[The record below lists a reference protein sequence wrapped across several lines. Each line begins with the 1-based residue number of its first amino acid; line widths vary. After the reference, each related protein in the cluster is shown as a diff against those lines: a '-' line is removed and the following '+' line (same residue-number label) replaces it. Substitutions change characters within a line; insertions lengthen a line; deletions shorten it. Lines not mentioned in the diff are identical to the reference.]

1 MKDKHISHHIV
12 AGARYRQ
19 AGLSLVEL
27 LVALALGL
35 MLTAGIIQLFV
46 GSKQTYRF
54 EEALSRLQENGR
66 FAIETLNRDVRMA
79 GNMGCMRN
87 LQRENPPGTGNLMPG
102 YFRVALN
109 SEGAYEWDFGSG
121 LQGYQWN
128 GSGWTP
134 ALPTALSSIP
144 VPNGNDVITLRGI
157 TEGGITVTSHPGG
170 TPPGSAALGV
180 PAGNGVEQFDIML
193 VTDCTSAAV
202 FQVSS
207 ANPNTSGSLA
217 HNTGVGTPGNVTRR
231 WAAILLV
238 RRWLVSLLVPTSSL
252 RVRGAG
258 AALFRRVNQSPA
270 EELLE
275 GVEGMRF
282 AYGVDTNGDLIAD
295 PHTAGNAYWSGTQ
308 VNAANRW
315 GSVVS
320 VRISLLLQSI
330 DNNVTDSPESIVF
343 DGATVNSGGSADRRL
358 RQVFVSTVGV
368 RNRLP

>member
-1 MKDKHISHHIV
+1 MKDKYIGNHTV
-12 AGARYRQ
+12 TGDRYRQ
-19 AGLSLVEL
+19 TGLSLVEL
-27 LVALALGL
+27 MVALALGL
-35 MLTAGIIQLFV
+35 MLTAGIIQLFL

-66 FAIETLNRDVRMA
+66 FAIETLSRDVRMA

-87 LQRENPPGTGNLMPG
+87 LQRENPTGTGNLMSG
-102 YFRVALN
+102 QFRVTLN
-109 SEGAYEWDFGSG
+109 NPGDYEWDFGNG
-121 LQGYQWN
+121 LQGYEWN

-134 ALPTALSSIP
+134 ALPSALSSI

-157 TEGGITVTSHPGG
+157 TEGGINVTSHPGG

-180 PAGNGVEQFDIML
+180 PTGNGVEQFDIML
-193 VTDCTSAAV
+193 VSDCTSAAV
-202 FQVSS
+202 FQVST
-207 ANPNTSGSLA
+207 ANPDASGSLA
-217 HNTGVGTPGNVTRR
+217 HNTGVGTPGNVTQALGRDFTG
-231 WAAILLV
+231 ADV
-238 RRWLVSLLVPTSSL
+238 VSITARSYFIAT
-252 RVRGAG
+252 GAG
-258 AALFRRVNQSPA
+258 GRAALFRRVNQSPA

-275 GVEGMRF
+275 GVEQIRF

-320 VRISLLLQSI
+320 VRISLLLQSL

-343 DGATVNSGGSADRRL
+343 DGATVNSGTGADRRL
-358 RQVFVSTVGV
+358 RQVFLSTVGV

>member
-1 MKDKHISHHIV
+1 MKDIYISHHIV
-12 AGARYRQ
+12 TGDRHRQ

-27 LVALALGL
+27 MVALVLGL
-35 MLTAGIIQLFV
+35 ILSAGIIQLFV

-102 YFRVALN
+102 QFRVTLN
-109 SEGAYEWDFGSG
+109 NPGDYEWDFGNG

-134 ALPTALSSIP
+134 ALPTALSSI
-144 VPNGNDVITLRGI
+144 VPNGNDVITLRGVPA
-157 TEGGITVTSHPGG
+157 GGINVTSHPGG

-180 PAGNGVEQFDIML
+180 PAGNGVKQFDIML

-217 HNTGVGTPGNVTRR
+217 HNTGVGAPGNATQALGRDFTGAEVANITTRSYF
-231 WAAILLV
+231 IG
-238 RRWLVSLLVPTSSL
+238 T
-252 RVRGAG
+252 GAGGG
-258 AALFRRVNQSPA
+258 AALFRRVNQSLA

-275 GVEGMRF
+275 GVEQMRF
-282 AYGVDTNGDLIAD
+282 AYGVDTDGDLIAD

-308 VNAANRW
+308 VDAANRW

-320 VRISLLLQSI
+320 VRASLLLQSI

-343 DGATVNSGGSADRRL
+343 DGATVNTGGSADRRL